1 MRRTGLAIVVIA
13 GLGLGP
19 ALLPAQE
26 QPERVR
32 GTLMAVEGDR
42 LSVETRAGDTVALRR
57 KEGSGIFV
65 VTPAALE
72 DIEAGDFVGL
82 TSIEAGGR
90 SVALEV
96 HLFAEDLRGLGEGRF
111 PWDLVDEPNMMTN
124 ATVAEIAAVG
134 EDRVLDLTWAEG
146 EGESAAA
153 ASVFVPFETPI
164 VRIAQTGTPDMLVPG
179 RAVFLMIEASDSGP
193 LAVATVI
200 GEGVDPPM

>member
-1 MRRTGLAIVVIA
+1 MRYGWPGMLAVA
-13 GLGLGP
+13 WLGLG
-19 ALLPAQE
+19 AATLPAQE

-32 GTLMAVEGDR
+32 GTLTAIEGDR
-42 LSVETRAGDTVALRR
+42 LTVQTRAGDTVAVRR

-65 VTPAALE
+65 VTPARLQ
-72 DIEAGDFVGL
+72 DIAAGDFVGV

-96 HLFAEDLRGLGEGRF
+96 HLFAEDLRGVGEGRF

-146 EGESAAA
+146 EGSI
-153 ASVFVPFETPI
+153 FVPFDAPI
-164 VRIAQTGTPDMLVPG
+164 VGIAQTRTPGMLMPG
-179 RAVFLMIEASDSGP
+179 RAVFLMVEASESGP
-193 LAVATVI
+193 LAVATVL